1 MNTDYSSRHNDRN
14 TSNAIILAAG
24 FGMRMVPINRE
35 VPKALL
41 EVNGERLIERLIKQ
55 LHEVG
60 VMDIYIVVG
69 FMKEQFE
76 YLQDKYGIELIVNN
90 EYFFK
95 NNLYSLSL
103 VLNHISNTYIIPS
116 DIWCKRNP
124 FHKHEKVSWYMVSDI
139 VDNESSVRINRNLEL
154 IKVSPSI
161 GGNSMIGICFLKEKQ
176 AKIVRDK
183 ISDYSTDSRYDNVFW
198 EEALYEKNK
207 MIVSARIMHA
217 IDVAEVNTYEQLR
230 ALDCNSNQLK
240 SDSIFLISY
249 IFSVPPAEIKGIS
262 VLKKG
267 MTNRSFLFKCKN
279 RKYIMRIPGEGT
291 NILINREQEAQVYQ
305 VIKGSKISDDV
316 VYINPHNGY
325 KITEYWENSRV
336 CNPNSY
342 DDIKKCMALLRRFHE
357 KKLKVAHI
365 FDIFGQ
371 IDFYESLWDG
381 AQSIYKDYNITK
393 SNVFSLREYIELCAE
408 DFTLAHIDAV
418 PDNFL
423 FIQSKEIEEVHLID
437 WEYAG
442 MQDPH
447 VDIAMFCIYALY
459 NKRQIDRVIRLY
471 FINGCSDTT
480 RIKIYCYIAICGLL
494 WSNWCEYKRLLG
506 VEFGEYAL
514 RQYQYAKKY
523 YKIVQKEL
531 KNLKFEVESSK
542 NVQG

>member
-1 MNTDYSSRHNDRN
+1 MNIDYFLRHNDMN
-14 TSNAIILAAG
+14 KSNAIILAAG

-41 EVNGERLIERLIKQ
+41 EVNGERLIERIIKQ

-60 VMDIYIVVG
+60 IMEIYIVVG

-76 YLQDKYGIELIVNN
+76 YLQKEYGVELIVND
-90 EYFFK
+90 EYFLK

-103 VLNHISNTYIIPS
+103 VSNHIFNTYIIPC

-124 FHKHEKVSWYMVSDI
+124 FHKHEKFSWYMVSDI

-154 IKVSPSI
+154 IKVSPAI

-176 AKIVRDK
+176 AKIVRNK
-183 ISDYSTDSRYDNVFW
+183 ISDYSADPRYDNAFW

-207 MIVSARIMHA
+207 MIVSARIMRA
-217 IDVAEVNTYEQLR
+217 SNVSEINTYEQLR
-230 ALDCNSNQLK
+230 ALDCNSNHLK
-240 SDSIFLISY
+240 SDSIFLISH
-249 IFSVPPAEIKGIS
+249 IFNVPPAEVKDIS

-279 RKYIMRIPGEGT
+279 RKFIMRIPGEGT
-291 NILINREQEAQVYQ
+291 NLLINREQEAQVYQ
-305 VIKGSKISDDV
+305 VIKGNKISDDV
-316 VYINPHNGY
+316 VYINPQNGY
-325 KITEYWENSRV
+325 KITAYWENSRV

-342 DDIKKCMALLRRFHE
+342 DDVKKCMALLRRFHE

-371 IDFYESLWDG
+371 IGFYESLWNG

-393 SNVFSLREYIELCAE
+393 SNVFSLREYIELYAE
-408 DFTLAHIDAV
+408 DYTLTHIDSV

-423 FIQSKEIEEVHLID
+423 FIQNKGIEEVHLID

-459 NKRQIDRVIRLY
+459 NKRQVDRVIRLY

-480 RIKIYCYIAICGLL
+480 RIKIYCYIAVCGLL

-531 KNLKFEVESSK
+531 RNLKLEVESSK
-542 NVQG
+542 NV